1 MQEKAQQE
9 VGSGRSHSVKGRN
22 ECLLIND
29 GAFIGT
35 PAPSAGREPTLHPGP
50 RNGAPLGGHLLTVPA
65 CRWDALGGH
74 HVVLPIFA
82 CLLLEV
88 CPRVPV
94 PVVPAAWW
102 TECLSVVAN
111 CRFHI
116 LISDRWSNR
125 IIKPDKEHIWWM
137 IFTRSSQTK
146 HQTAGASRTP
156 VALPQSMCHVGGCYI
171 LLLP

>member
-50 RNGAPLGGHLLTVPA
+50 RNAAPLGGHLLTVPA

-82 CLLLEV
+82 CSLLEV

-94 PVVPAAWW
+94 PVSQQLDEQNV
-102 TECLSVVAN
+102 CL
-111 CRFHI
+111 
-116 LISDRWSNR
+116 L
-125 IIKPDKEHIWWM
+125 
-137 IFTRSSQTK
+137 SQT
-146 HQTAGASRTP
+146 
-156 VALPQSMCHVGGCYI
+156 VGFTFSYLTDEAIG
-171 LLLP
+171 